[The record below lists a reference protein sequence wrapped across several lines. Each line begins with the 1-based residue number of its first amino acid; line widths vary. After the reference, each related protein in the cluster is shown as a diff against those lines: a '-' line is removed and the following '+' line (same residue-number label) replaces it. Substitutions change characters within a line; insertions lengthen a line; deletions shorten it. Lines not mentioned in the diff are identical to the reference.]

1 MLLLFILA
9 ACGQEGDT
17 EESDEEITVT
27 DLAGREVTLD
37 KPADTAAVQSSG
49 SGGAFMTLMAL
60 YGKDIDEH
68 IAGWDLGLEKNR
80 YDMWETFSEEIPG
93 LEDIPDIGNMEQ
105 DTFNTEQAIAADPD
119 VLILP
124 LNDEEAAK
132 DTIEKMDEA
141 GIPTVFIDYHAQ
153 DPEHHED
160 SIELLGELFGE
171 EEKAQEI
178 TDFYDKEIEKV
189 TSRLEEVD
197 EEKPT
202 VYIESGDGGPD
213 EYSNTYGN
221 MMWGE
226 LVDLY
231 GGENITRDAVE
242 NAEPIQSEFLLK
254 ENPDIIMI
262 TGSYWPNNPDSM
274 RLGFLS
280 EEDES
285 QELLHNFTER
295 TGWDELDAVKNDRV
309 YSVHHALAREIY
321 DFAAI
326 QYMAK
331 VFYPDEFEDI
341 DPEENLAAFYDEFY
355 PVELKGLWTMHLEDE

>member
-1 MLLLFILA
+1 
-9 ACGQEGDT
+9 
-17 EESDEEITVT
+17 
-27 DLAGREVTLD
+27 
-37 KPADTAAVQSSG
+37 
-49 SGGAFMTLMAL
+49 
-60 YGKDIDEH
+60 
-68 IAGWDLGLEKNR
+68 
-80 YDMWETFSEEIPG
+80 
-93 LEDIPDIGNMEQ
+93 
-105 DTFNTEQAIAADPD
+105 
-119 VLILP
+119 
-124 LNDEEAAK
+124 
-132 DTIEKMDEA
+132 
-141 GIPTVFIDYHAQ
+141 

-178 TDFYDKEIEKV
+178 TDFYDEEIEKV

-231 GGENITRDAVE
+231 GGENITWDAVE

-280 EEDES
+280 DEDES

-309 YSVHHALAREIY
+309 YSVHHALDRKIY